1 MITKQSTYQR
11 KINKNRKNCTIFS
24 WMLPLRQ
31 GIQDPGDLSHF
42 MRDAVREAKKAWL
55 AGEVPVGAILV
66 DQSNKIVARAHN
78 RCILDND
85 PTAHA
90 EILAIRQGAKV
101 CKNYRLNGMTLVA
114 TVEPCPMCMGAII
127 NARLDTLVFGA
138 FDEKGG
144 AAGSVYNLSDDDRLN
159 HQLKLIPGVME
170 KECRELMQGFFRERR

>member
-55 AGEVPVGAILV
+55 AGEVPVGAILI

-114 TVEPCPMCMGAII
+114 TIEPCPMCMGAII

-138 FDEKGG
+138 FDEKSG
-144 AAGSVYNLSDDDRLN
+144 AADSVYNSDDGRLN
-159 HQLKLIPGVME
+159 HRLTVIPGVME
-170 KECRELMQGFFRERR
+170 KECRQLMQGFFRERR